1 LIAKLRTIKNITNKL
16 LTTDG
21 GRRSRSNLMR
31 YFMFTAPRERHVL
44 LVSPHAGRMLQQ
56 LDYLINLEWKL
67 SSVSVDEKAS
77 KRSDRNEPELAMIDL
92 TLCNTPSAYEQYRK
106 MLQKPGTVWVAV
118 VNHEQLQDSVICSFI
133 HDYCSDYVRDLDDK
147 DSVASVLFHA
157 NGMAKLKNMGQN
169 TVNEPGEY
177 GMIGASL
184 IMKQLYKQIKKV
196 AWADAP
202 VYISGE
208 TGTGKELT
216 ARAIHAMTARK
227 DKPFSAIN
235 CGAIPP
241 HLIQSE
247 LFGYERGAFTGA
259 NQRKIGRIEAADG
272 GTLFLDEIGDLP
284 LESQVSL
291 LRFLQ
296 QGTIER
302 LGGHESILVN
312 VRIISATHVDLFTAT
327 EQGKFRLDMY
337 HRLCVLK
344 INQPRLCDRESDI
357 ELLANAALKEFAAAN
372 RRKIHGFTPCAIR
385 ALYSYNWPGNVRELI
400 NKVQRAVVMSEGRVI
415 SADDLQLTGITDA
428 SISLDHARADAERM
442 VIERALLRNRNR
454 LNDAAKD
461 LGISRV
467 TLYRLTGRLGM
478 RDRLDEADLA

>member
-1 LIAKLRTIKNITNKL
+1 
-16 LTTDG
+16 
-21 GRRSRSNLMR
+21 
-31 YFMFTAPRERHVL
+31 MFTAPRERHVL
-44 LVSPHAGRMLQQ
+44 LVSQNARLMLQQ
-56 LDYLINLEWKL
+56 LDYLKTFEWKL
-67 SSVSVDEKAS
+67 SSLSVDEKAGC
-77 KRSDRNEPELAMIDL
+77 RTDNNEPELAMIDL
-92 TLCNTPSAYEQYRK
+92 RLCNTASAYELYRK
-106 MLQKPGTVWVAV
+106 MLQKPGTIWVAV
-118 VNHEQLQDSVICSFI
+118 VGHEQLQDPIIRTFI
-133 HDYCSDYVRDLDDK
+133 NDYCSDYVRDLDDK
-147 DSVASVLFHA
+147 DRVASVLFHA
-157 NGMAKLKNMGQN
+157 NGMAKLKNMGQS
-169 TVNEPGEY
+169 TVNVSGEY
-177 GMIGASL
+177 GMIGTSPV
-184 IMKQLYKQIKKV
+184 MKQLYKQIKKV
-196 AWADAP
+196 AWAEAP

-227 DKPFSAIN
+227 EKPFSAIN

-259 NQRKIGRIEAADG
+259 NQRKIGRIEAANG

-302 LGGHESILVN
+302 LGGNESISVN

-344 INQPRLCDRESDI
+344 IIQPRLCDREGDM

-372 RRKIHGFTPCAIR
+372 RRKIHGFSPCAIR
-385 ALYSYNWPGNVRELI
+385 ALYTYSWPGNVRELI

-415 SADDLQLTGITDA
+415 SADDLQLSGISDGT
-428 SISLDHARADAERM
+428 ISLDNARADAERM

-454 LNDAAKD
+454 LNDAAKE